1 MAALAEM
8 ERNLIRE
15 RTMEG
20 RLAKGIEGKGG
31 RPKALIEEQE
41 QSFLLDVKKHFSLA
55 QLSQKYGIS
64 RATAYRLRKAH
75 KAS

>member
-20 RLAKGIEGKGG
+20 RLAKGEEEKAVGQGQSRMKKK
-31 RPKALIEEQE
+31 RPLK
-41 QSFLLDVKKHFSLA
+41 
-55 QLSQKYGIS
+55 
-64 RATAYRLRKAH
+64 RM
-75 KAS
+75 

>member
-1 MAALAEM
+1 M

-20 RLAKGIEGKGG
+20 RLAKGEAGKGG
-31 RPKALIEEQE
+31 RPKSLTKEQE
-41 QSFLLDVKKHFSLA
+41 KAFVRDIKRDFSLA

-64 RATAYRLRKAH
+64 RATAYRLRKAN
-75 KAS
+75 KQ